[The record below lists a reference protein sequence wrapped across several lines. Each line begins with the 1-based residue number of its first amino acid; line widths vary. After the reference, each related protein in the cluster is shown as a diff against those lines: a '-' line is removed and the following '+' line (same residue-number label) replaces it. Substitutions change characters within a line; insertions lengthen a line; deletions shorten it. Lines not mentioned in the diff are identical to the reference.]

1 MINSNRKQKRVFK
14 MHKASYI
21 MIAAALIIVASIF
34 LSPVFSSSTS
44 QCSSCHGGY
53 IQYLDIL
60 EGNPSNQL
68 PTTLT
73 VGQTATISVIVENNV
88 NTAIFT
94 ALSNVALTL
103 NSQNG
108 HFTVNTPTYTISNL
122 PKGTA
127 TATWQITAV
136 SPGVDSYIIAG
147 SAKNIHQSISFQDTY
162 TPAPAITISAPA
174 STPVPTPIVT
184 TAPTT
189 TPTNNP
195 TSIPTIPP
203 TSIPTATPTQNP
215 TSINGPTPTTTP
227 GATTIPT
234 PTLTQNTNNAGDL
247 NQRPN
252 QNALR
257 IWFTTPTE
265 GTTISSGTKTIG
277 WTTTGGSGNSAI
289 TLELSNSGSSGP
301 WITLAENLT
310 LINNFTWSIPN
321 QQANYVLRATAEDSA
336 NPTQTAS
343 VTVDTNI
350 YPIIQPETV
359 AIILTTVL
367 ILLSTLLITLFLKR
381 RLIQNEATKQRK
393 LNALKLLQNSL
404 YPTFLTQTSEINFFF
419 GEIQ

>member
-162 TPAPAITISAPA
+162 TPAPAITISN
-174 STPVPTPIVT
+174 PVPSP
-184 TAPTT
+184 
-189 TPTNNP
+189 TPT
-195 TSIPTIPP
+195 
-203 TSIPTATPTQNP
+203 PTATPSP
-215 TSINGPTPTTTP
+215 TLNITPTPTSSSDSTSATSPTPIQTTP
-227 GATTIPT
+227 PSSTSTSGTQPT
-234 PTLTQNTNNAGDL
+234 PSPTPNPNNQSSNNL
-247 NQRPN
+247 NQQSN
-252 QNALR
+252 QNPLK

-265 GTTISSGTKTIG
+265 GSTFAAGNKTIE
-277 WTTTGGSGNSAI
+277 WVTTGGSGKSSVK
-289 TLELSNSGSSGP
+289 LEVSKFGSSGP
-301 WITLAENLT
+301 WTTLAENSIDNNFVWNAPTQDANYIIRAIVEDTTDPTQTTSVTVAAKVITVINYDILMLT
-310 LINNFTWSIPN
+310 LICTLP
-321 QQANYVLRATAEDSA
+321 
-336 NPTQTAS
+336 
-343 VTVDTNI
+343 
-350 YPIIQPETV
+350 
-359 AIILTTVL
+359 
-367 ILLSTLLITLFLKR
+367 LLSIIIVIALRKRIFKTKIKIT
-381 RLIQNEATKQRK
+381 RK
-393 LNALKLLQNSL
+393 S
-404 YPTFLTQTSEINFFF
+404 SV
-419 GEIQ
+419 